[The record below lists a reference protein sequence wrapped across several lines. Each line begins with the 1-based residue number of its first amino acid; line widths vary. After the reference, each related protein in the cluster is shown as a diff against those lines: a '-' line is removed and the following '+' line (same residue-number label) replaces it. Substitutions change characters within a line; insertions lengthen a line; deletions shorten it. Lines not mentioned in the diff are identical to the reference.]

1 MKRFVDMKLSVPFLK
16 TITYRIAGT
25 MTSYLIA
32 FLVTG
37 SIEIGLMVSVTDFF
51 AKPLLYFL
59 HEIVWNRFLERQNA
73 EGVDSS
79 RESDTPPDIIL

>member
-1 MKRFVDMKLSVPFLK
+1 MKRFAEMKLSVPLLK

-25 MTSYLIA
+25 MTSYVIT

-37 SIEIGLMVSVTDFF
+37 SVEVGLMVSVTDFF

-59 HEIVWNRFLERQNA
+59 HEIVWNRFLERRN
-73 EGVDSS
+73 EGGEDPS
-79 RESDTPPDIIL
+79 RGSDTPPDILL